1 MLTDIKETRKRVKLF
16 ENKIIKVKK
25 AMEFV
30 RIYRTLD
37 RDKRREL
44 ANGLLTTLTNCGLS
58 PDSNL
63 HNFNATIRCIEGAC
77 SDYKEVGNKNSVEI
91 TRSNDYTIFSFSYD
105 EFTFI
110 AKIRMGL
117 NKNDE
122 CTVSLNKVP
131 YPPNVS
137 KILIMRMV
145 SLVSEIE
152 SGNVVF
158 YNVVTDEE
166 YELNQEII
174 SKFKTEYPND

>member
-1 MLTDIKETRKRVKLF
+1 MLKDVKETKKRIKSI
-16 ENKIIKVKK
+16 EDKISKVKT

-30 RIYRTLD
+30 RIYRILD

-44 ANGLLTTLTNCGLS
+44 ANGLFTTLTNCGLS
-58 PDSNL
+58 PDSDL

-77 SDYKEVGNKNSVEI
+77 SDYKEIGNKDSIKI
-91 TRSNDYTIFSFSYD
+91 TKINDYTTFSFSYD
-105 EFTFI
+105 EFTFL

-137 KILIMRMV
+137 KVLILRMV
-145 SLVSEIE
+145 SLVNEIE

-174 SKFKTEYPND
+174 SKFNTEYIND